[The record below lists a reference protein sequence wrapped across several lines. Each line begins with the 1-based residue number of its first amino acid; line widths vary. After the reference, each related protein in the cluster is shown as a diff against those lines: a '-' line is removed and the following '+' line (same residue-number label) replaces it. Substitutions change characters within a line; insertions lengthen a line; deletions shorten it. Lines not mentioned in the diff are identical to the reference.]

1 MVKLNISELDF
12 EAVKS
17 QFKEY
22 LQSQTQ
28 FKDYNFDGSNMSV
41 LLDVLSYNTFQNN
54 FYSNMAINEMF
65 LDSAV
70 LRNSVVSHAKELNYL
85 PRSRRSAKALVTVTF
100 TDTTATGQSI
110 TIPQYSPFT
119 TIHNGENFEFVT
131 DQTYIAKKTAP
142 NTFVAENVEIFE
154 GQMLASFEREGFFVD
169 EDGILRVVLSNEN
182 ADTESIAIFVDAE
195 ATENENV
202 FLRKNDIFGVG
213 ATDKVFYIEP
223 YYDGRYT
230 IYFGNNVFGFQ
241 PAEFE
246 DIRVRYRITSGTEG
260 NGAKTFSMATN
271 FGSAVVSTVEIAA
284 GGAER
289 ETIES
294 IRYFAPKSLQIQERA
309 ITTSDYEILLKTQF
323 PEIQAVA
330 AYGGED
336 LDPPQFGKVA
346 ISVYL
351 GRGQESL
358 SNTLSNTYIEYL
370 KERSPLAIEPIF
382 VETQFMYA
390 CAVVDVYY
398 NPKLT
403 RKSSGDIE
411 TLVQN
416 ALRDYND
423 QYLDDFNTQ
432 LRVSV
437 LGSAIDAVDI
447 STTSNDISV
456 MPYIEYSPP
465 LNVALNPS
473 FKFVAKLIKP
483 YPFDEDRGFATYKP
497 AIKTGVFS
505 FNGSNVYL
513 QDDGVGNIQI
523 ITSDVA
529 NPKVV
534 KPSIGTVNYDTGEVN
549 LVGFITDGFVG
560 SGIKFMASTSKNDIT
575 APNGRILTMKTSDAT
590 INLIETK

>member
-534 KPSIGTVNYDTGEVN
+534 KPSIGTVNYYTGEVN
-549 LVGFITDGFVG
+549 FVGFITDGFVG